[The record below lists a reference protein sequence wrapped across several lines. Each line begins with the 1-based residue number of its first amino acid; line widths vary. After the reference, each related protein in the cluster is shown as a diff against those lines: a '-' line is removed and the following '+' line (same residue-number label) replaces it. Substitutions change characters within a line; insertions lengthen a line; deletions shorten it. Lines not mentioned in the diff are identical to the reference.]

1 MSQDLAAALR
11 ECHSLLAAA
20 NETFAMIYSGK
31 IHFGREEWLMVNDL
45 NAKAL
50 HQADKVLKNFEQTR
64 FFSETPLQ
72 IREWLAAEHL
82 PIDIFTTNELY
93 ESAQEILDNACAY
106 DILGSVLFVGED
118 GKYYTMTVEAVL
130 DEASES
136 FVKSVLQENAD
147 G

>member
-1 MSQDLAAALR
+1 MSQELADALR
-11 ECHSLLAAA
+11 ECRNLLVAA
-20 NETFAMIYSGK
+20 NESFALLYTCK
-31 IHFGREEWLMVNDL
+31 IDMSRETWLTIKDINMS
-45 NAKAL
+45 AL
-50 HQADKVLKNFEQTR
+50 RQADEALKNFEQTK

-130 DEASES
+130 GEAFES
-136 FVKSVLQENAD
+136 FVKSVLQEDVD

>member
-1 MSQDLAAALR
+1 MSQELADALR
-11 ECHSLLAAA
+11 ECRNLLVAA
-20 NETFAMIYSGK
+20 NESFALLYTCK
-31 IHFGREEWLMVNDL
+31 IDMSRETWLTIKDINMS
-45 NAKAL
+45 AL
-50 HQADKVLKNFEQTR
+50 RQADEALKNFEQTK

-136 FVKSVLQENAD
+136 FVKSVLQEDVD